1 MKFRSWCREAFGL
14 KTIRKKVFLLS
25 KLTGAVIVLFYLFTY
40 ELPVGDDMSFLIWFL
55 LMVGVILLTDY
66 LLGRYITRPVD
77 ELNRAAGRMAKL
89 DFSKPCSIKSRDE
102 FGELSG
108 NLNTMA
114 ENLQRALFQLER
126 TNAELEQ
133 TNSQLE
139 QANGR
144 LEQINGQLEQA
155 NSRLEVDVLQEK
167 RRLEERKELA
177 DNLSHEMKTPLGI
190 IRAYAEGLQ
199 DTGEEEKW
207 RYAQVII
214 GETERMNRM
223 LTALLELSA
232 MEAGA
237 VRLASERI
245 RFVEF
250 TETEAGRLLMD
261 LPDRDFLLEY
271 ELPDREYGIYADRAK
286 LEQVLDNL
294 IGNAKKHVA
303 GGGTIRV
310 TLTREEGRLR
320 FGIYNQGERL
330 GEEEMSH
337 IWDKFYRAEKDRTGG
352 NGLGLAITA
361 GILRM
366 HGWEYGVRNIEQGVE
381 FFFYL
386 PIEEDA

>member
-1 MKFRSWCREAFGL
+1 MKLRSWCREAFGL
-14 KTIRKKVFLLS
+14 QTIRKKVFLLS
-25 KLTGAVIVLFYLFTY
+25 KLTGAVIVLFYLFTS
-40 ELPVGDDMSFLIWFL
+40 ELPVGDNMSFLIWFL
-55 LMVGVILLTDY
+55 LMIGVILLTDY

-114 ENLQRALFQLER
+114 VNLQQALYQ
-126 TNAELEQ
+126 
-133 TNSQLE
+133 
-139 QANGR
+139 
-144 LEQINGQLEQA
+144 LEQINGKLEQA
-155 NSRLEVDVLQEK
+155 NCRLEADVLQEK
-167 RRLEERKELA
+167 RRLEERRELA

-223 LTALLELSA
+223 LTELLELSA

-237 VRLASERI
+237 VWLAQERI
-245 RFVEF
+245 HFVEF

-271 ELPDREYGIYADRAK
+271 ELPDREYEIYADRAK

-294 IGNAKKHVA
+294 IGNAKKHVT

-310 TLTREEGRLR
+310 TLTREENRLR

-330 GEEEMSH
+330 REEEMSH
-337 IWDKFYRAEKDRTGG
+337 VWDKFYRAESDRTGG

-366 HGWEYGVRNIEQGVE
+366 HGWEYGVHNMEQGVE

-386 PIEEDA
+386 PTETEAKDI